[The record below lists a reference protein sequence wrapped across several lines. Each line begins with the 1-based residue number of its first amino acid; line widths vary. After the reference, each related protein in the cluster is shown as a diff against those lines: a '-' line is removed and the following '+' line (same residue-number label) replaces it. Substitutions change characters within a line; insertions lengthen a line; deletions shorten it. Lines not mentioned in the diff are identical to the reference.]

1 MESVGHVG
9 YKHDLCVILLSSVNI
24 IGFVKLEKF
33 YKKKNLVWDACD
45 WHHDS
50 VDFPL
55 LKQHILFEFSYIQK
69 TTFTSFLL
77 I

>member
-24 IGFVKLEKF
+24 IGFVKLELQ
-33 YKKKNLVWDACD
+33 KKNLSEMHVIDIMILLTSHFWNNVFYLN
-45 WHHDS
+45 S
-50 VDFPL
+50 VTY
-55 LKQHILFEFSYIQK
+55 KK
-69 TTFTSFLL
+69 TTFISFLL

>member
-33 YKKKNLVWDACD
+33 CKKKKTLSEMHVIDIMI
-45 WHHDS
+45 
-50 VDFPL
+50 L
-55 LKQHILFEFSYIQK
+55 L
-69 TTFTSFLL
+69 TSHF
-77 I
+77 